1 MSLAV
6 NELVLSTVYK
16 ALADYGVYLEGT
28 VLKPTMVTSG
38 NSLYLLVSKTFL
50 GLIFTLKGVQ
60 EVRMHGNLSVCPS
73 VQIML

>member
-38 NSLYLLVSKTFL
+38 NSLSKH
-50 GLIFTLKGVQ
+50 LKRAIYNIHIRVVTKNTTKQ
-60 EVRMHGNLSVCPS
+60 KNT
-73 VQIML
+73 

>member
-6 NELVLSTVYK
+6 SELVLSTVYK

-38 NSLYLLVSKTFL
+38 NSLSKH
-50 GLIFTLKGVQ
+50 LKRATHIHIRVVTKNTTKQ
-60 EVRMHGNLSVCPS
+60 KNT
-73 VQIML
+73 

>member
-38 NSLYLLVSKTFL
+38 NTVTVSLN
-50 GLIFTLKGVQ
+50 I
-60 EVRMHGNLSVCPS
+60 
-73 VQIML
+73 

>member
-6 NELVLSTVYK
+6 SELVLSTVYK

-38 NSLYLLVSKTFL
+38 NSLSKH
-50 GLIFTLKGVQ
+50 LKRAIYNIRGY
-60 EVRMHGNLSVCPS
+60 
-73 VQIML
+73 